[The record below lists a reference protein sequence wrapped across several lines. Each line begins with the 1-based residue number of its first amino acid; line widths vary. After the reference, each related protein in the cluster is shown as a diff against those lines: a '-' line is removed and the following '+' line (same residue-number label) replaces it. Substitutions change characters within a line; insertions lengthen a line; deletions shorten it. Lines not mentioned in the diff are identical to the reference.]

1 MIENLPKL
9 KKVPVSI
16 ITGFLGSGKTTLINK
31 IIKNCPK
38 LKLGLLINEFG
49 DISVDESQ
57 LITAIDSEVLELASG
72 GCICC
77 TTNNDLVDI
86 VFKILERENT
96 VDHLLIETT
105 GLADPLPIAMTF
117 LGSELRDL
125 THLDSIITILDAANF
140 SPDLFNSEVAI
151 SQITYGDVII
161 LNKTD
166 LVDQETLDKLEQRI
180 SNIKPKA
187 RILPCQYSHVTLPLI
202 SDLGITQIINFTRNT
217 VNCDYSVI
225 SFQSDR
231 PFLIK
236 RFQSFLDDQMPNN
249 VFRIKGILW
258 FDESPEAHIFTVS
271 GNRFMLDPTEWRDKP
286 KNQLIFVGKDLDGEH
301 LKFLLQNCL
310 A

>member
-31 IIKNCPK
+31 IIKNCPE
-38 LKLGLLINEFG
+38 LKFGLLINEFG
-49 DISVDESQ
+49 EISVDESQ

-77 TTNNDLVDI
+77 TTNDDLVDI
-86 VFKILERENT
+86 VFKILQRENP

-151 SQITYGDVII
+151 GQITYGDIII

-166 LVDQETLDKLEQRI
+166 LVDQETLDKLEQSI
-180 SNIKPKA
+180 NDIKSGA
-187 RILPCQYSHVTLPLI
+187 RILPCQYSHVALPLI
-202 SDLGITQIINFTRNT
+202 SDLGIPQIINFTKNT
-217 VNCDYSVI
+217 VNCDYCVI

-236 RFQSFLDDQMPNN
+236 HFQSFLDDQMPNN

-271 GNRFMLDPTEWRDKP
+271 GTRFMLDPTEWRDKP

>member
-9 KKVPVSI
+9 RKVPVSI

-31 IIKNCPK
+31 ILKNCPE
-38 LKLGLLINEFG
+38 LKFGLLINEFG

-57 LITAIDSEVLELASG
+57 SVTAIDSEVIELASG

-77 TTNNDLVDI
+77 TTNDDLVDI
-86 VFKILERENT
+86 VFKILEREDR

-151 SQITYGDVII
+151 GQITYGDIII

-166 LVDQETLDKLEQRI
+166 LVDQETLDKLEQSI
-180 SNIKPKA
+180 NDIKSGA
-187 RILPCQYSHVTLPLI
+187 RILQCQYSHVALPLI
-202 SDLGITQIINFTRNT
+202 SDLGITQRIKFNKNT
-217 VNCDYSVI
+217 VSGDYSVI

-236 RFQSFLDDQMPNN
+236 RFQNFLDKQMPNN
-249 VFRIKGILW
+249 VFRVKGILW
-258 FDESPEAHIFTVS
+258 LDESPKAHIFTLS
-271 GNRFMLDPTEWRDKP
+271 GKRFLIDDLEWQGQP
-286 KNQLIFVGKDLDGEH
+286 KNQLIFVGKDLDGED

>member
-9 KKVPVSI
+9 RKVPVSI

-31 IIKNCPK
+31 ILKNCPE
-38 LKLGLLINEFG
+38 LKFGLLINEFG

-57 LITAIDSEVLELASG
+57 SVTAIDSEVIELASG

-77 TTNNDLVDI
+77 TTNDDLVDI
-86 VFKILERENT
+86 VFKILEREDR

-151 SQITYGDVII
+151 GQITYGDIII

-166 LVDQETLDKLEQRI
+166 LVDQETLDKLEQSI
-180 SNIKPKA
+180 NDIKSGA
-187 RILPCQYSHVTLPLI
+187 RILQCQYSHVALPLI
-202 SDLGITQIINFTRNT
+202 SDLGITQRIKFNKNT
-217 VNCDYSVI
+217 VSGDYSVI

-236 RFQSFLDDQMPNN
+236 RFQNFLDKQMPNN
-249 VFRIKGILW
+249 VFRVKGILW
-258 FDESPEAHIFTVS
+258 LDESPKAHIFTLS
-271 GNRFMLDPTEWRDKP
+271 GKRN
-286 KNQLIFVGKDLDGEH
+286 
-301 LKFLLQNCL
+301 
-310 A
+310 

>member
-1 MIENLPKL
+1 MIENLPKSR
-9 KKVPVSI
+9 KMSVSI

-31 IIKNCPK
+31 ILKNCPE
-38 LKLGLLINEFG
+38 LKFGLLINEFG
-49 DISVDESQ
+49 DIGVDEIQSV
-57 LITAIDSEVLELASG
+57 TAIDSEVVELASG

-77 TTNNDLVDI
+77 TINDDLMEI
-86 VFKILERENT
+86 VYRILEREDR

-140 SPDLFNSEVAI
+140 SPDIFNSEVAV

-166 LVDQETLDKLEQRI
+166 LVDQETLDKLEQSI
-180 SNIKPKA
+180 NDIKSGA
-187 RILPCQYSHVTLPLI
+187 RILQCQYSHVALPLI
-202 SDLGITQIINFTRNT
+202 SDLGIPQIINFTKNT
-217 VNCDYSVI
+217 VNCDYCVI

-231 PFLIK
+231 PFLLQ
-236 RFQSFLDDQMPNN
+236 RFQSFLDDQIPNN

-271 GNRFMLDPTEWRDKP
+271 GNRFLIDDIEWQGQP
-286 KNQLIFVGKDLDGEH
+286 KNQLIFIGKDLNGEH
-301 LKFLLQNCL
+301 LKLMLQNCL